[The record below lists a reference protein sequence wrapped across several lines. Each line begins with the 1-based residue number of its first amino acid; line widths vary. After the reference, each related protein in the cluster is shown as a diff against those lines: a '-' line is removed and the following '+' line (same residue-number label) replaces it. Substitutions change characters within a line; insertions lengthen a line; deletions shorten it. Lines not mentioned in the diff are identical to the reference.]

1 MKNQWRIIVGFILIL
16 IIVLFAIT
24 NNNQVNVSFLVTS
37 MQAPLILIILGSA
50 IIGGLIGILT
60 STATVWNQKKTIK
73 NQEKELAIFNDD
85 LNKKVQSANEKLI
98 RDYENQISELRAT
111 YEAQIVDKNRK
122 IDELMHQEQAVE
134 EISATKTKN
143 HVDYFD

>member
-85 LNKKVQSANEKLI
+85 LDKKVQSANEKLI

-122 IDELMHQEQAVE
+122 IDELLHQEQAVE
-134 EISATKTKN
+134 ETSATKTEN

>member
-16 IIVLFAIT
+16 IIVLFAIS
-24 NNNQVNVSFLVTS
+24 NNNQVDVSFLVTS

-85 LNKKVQSANEKLI
+85 LDKKVQSANEKLI

-122 IDELMHQEQAVE
+122 IDELLHQEQAVE
-134 EISATKTKN
+134 ETSAAKTEN

>member
-85 LNKKVQSANEKLI
+85 LDKKVQSANEKLI
-98 RDYENQISELRAT
+98 RDYENKISELRAT

-122 IDELMHQEQAVE
+122 IDELLHQEQAVE
-134 EISATKTKN
+134 EISATKTEN